1 MKLCWAAGPA
11 RLASSSQAPRNC
23 GTFWPMYTVVL
34 YGRRLKMNIALGL
47 VAAVVLGGVSF
58 SACAQ
63 APQGSYLGSCTNI
76 RMEGRRLTAVCR
88 RADGREQRTALGDVN
103 QCIGDIGNNNG
114 VLQCNRGQAPAAG
127 YGQAPAP
134 GYGQAPGYGYGQAP
148 APGYG
153 QAPGYGYGQAPAPGY
168 GQAPGY
174 GYGQAPAPGYGQV

>member
-1 MKLCWAAGPA
+1 MK
-11 RLASSSQAPRNC
+11 
-23 GTFWPMYTVVL
+23 
-34 YGRRLKMNIALGL
+34 IALGL

-76 RMEGRRLTAVCR
+76 RMEGRTLTAVCR

-114 VLQCNRGQAPAAG
+114 ILRCNRGQAPAQG
-127 YGQAPAP
+127 YGQAP
-134 GYGQAPGYGYGQAP
+134 APGYGYGQAP

-153 QAPGYGYGQAPAPGY
+153 QAPAPGYGYGQAPAPGYGYGQAPAPGY
-168 GQAPGY
+168 GQAP
-174 GYGQAPAPGYGQV
+174 APGYGQVPAPGYPR

>member
-1 MKLCWAAGPA
+1 MK
-11 RLASSSQAPRNC
+11 
-23 GTFWPMYTVVL
+23 
-34 YGRRLKMNIALGL
+34 IALGL
-47 VAAVVLGGVSF
+47 VAAVVLGGISF

-76 RMEGRRLTAVCR
+76 RMEGRSLTAVCR

-114 VLQCNRGQAPAAG
+114 VLRCNRGQAPAPG

-134 GYGQAPGYGYGQAP
+134 GYGQAPPPGYGYGQAPAPGYGYGQAP

-153 QAPGYGYGQAPAPGY
+153 QAP
-168 GQAPGY
+168 APGY
-174 GYGQAPAPGYGQV
+174 GYGQAPAPGYGYGQAPAPGYGYGQAPAPGYPR